1 MDSEG
6 SCERNGE
13 RELVMDSERSKLLK
27 LMNLSAFGARLGHL
41 MERLWGLPG
50 GAGKT
55 SGRFCEDAKHGRG
68 SGARHAPLFMNFVI
82 FVSFMSVIIFARGT
96 WEKRRPCKPRK

>member
-1 MDSEG
+1 MDGQRELVMDSEG

-41 MERLWGLPG
+41 MERLSPRRSW
-50 GAGKT
+50 
-55 SGRFCEDAKHGRG
+55 EDFWA
-68 SGARHAPLFMNFVI
+68 LL
-82 FVSFMSVIIFARGT
+82 
-96 WEKRRPCKPRK
+96 